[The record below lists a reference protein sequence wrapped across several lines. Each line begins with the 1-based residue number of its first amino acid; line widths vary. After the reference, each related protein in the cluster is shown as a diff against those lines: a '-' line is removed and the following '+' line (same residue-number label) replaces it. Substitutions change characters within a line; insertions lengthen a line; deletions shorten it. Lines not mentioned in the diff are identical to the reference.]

1 MGFAVYIMV
10 YRVLVCSEAR
20 ISKVA
25 QNDEMT
31 HIMFTSVIHKETF
44 LLFATLALMI
54 NFCYGRNL
62 KILCIDIGTCNQ
74 RMVTLQAPQ
83 ARKEFIKACNKY
95 GESLLFVEE
104 DDTNFVTIASN
115 GRDTCFITFYSSE
128 GEFKHQ
134 YNIPFFPYWDLND
147 HAVICGKQLIYVKE
161 STNKKEWMSGKSK
174 AQVYSINLE
183 TGNKEEIFSQGIRYY
198 LQRINEEHI
207 IIKENLD
214 TRWIPSFYVLNVKK
228 GNVMPIKFPKGII
241 PSFIRGVKPNNGI
254 FWISG
259 NGELGKLLNWKDE
272 LFEISIDGKMKGISS
287 LLYDGI
293 SLDNLCYIIAKTDS
307 PTEYVYSYNKFLFN
321 INHDNPP
328 TNHYLCRKNIE
339 TGETSTKLLEL
350 GKYNMDIDSWHEYAD
365 EQKVGVMLTKERAS
379 TFSEKFFM
387 GKIQPEYVIYDRDWN
402 ILKSYKLP
410 VKSQGKVLS
419 GNKFYC
425 AYY

>member
-95 GESLLFVEE
+95 GESLLFVEK
-104 DDTNFVTIASN
+104 DDSNFVTIASN

-228 GNVMPIKFPKGII
+228 GNVMPVKFPKGIV
-241 PSFIRGVKPNNGI
+241 PSYIYGVKPNNGI

-259 NGELGKLLNWKDE
+259 HREFRLFKLKDD
-272 LFEISIDGKMKGISS
+272 LFEITIDGQRKEISF
-287 LLYDGI
+287 L
-293 SLDNLCYIIAKTDS
+293 LDNGKPSDNLSSVLTKTDS
-307 PTEYVYSYNKFLFN
+307 PTEYVYCHNRFLYN
-321 INHDNPP
+321 IDHDNPP

-410 VKSQGKVLS
+410 VKSQGKVLN

>member
-134 YNIPFFPYWDLND
+134 YN
-147 HAVICGKQLIYVKE
+147 
-161 STNKKEWMSGKSK
+161 
-174 AQVYSINLE
+174 
-183 TGNKEEIFSQGIRYY
+183 
-198 LQRINEEHI
+198 
-207 IIKENLD
+207 
-214 TRWIPSFYVLNVKK
+214 
-228 GNVMPIKFPKGII
+228 
-241 PSFIRGVKPNNGI
+241 
-254 FWISG
+254 
-259 NGELGKLLNWKDE
+259 
-272 LFEISIDGKMKGISS
+272 
-287 LLYDGI
+287 
-293 SLDNLCYIIAKTDS
+293 
-307 PTEYVYSYNKFLFN
+307 
-321 INHDNPP
+321 
-328 TNHYLCRKNIE
+328 
-339 TGETSTKLLEL
+339 
-350 GKYNMDIDSWHEYAD
+350 KY
-365 EQKVGVMLTKERAS
+365 
-379 TFSEKFFM
+379 
-387 GKIQPEYVIYDRDWN
+387 
-402 ILKSYKLP
+402 
-410 VKSQGKVLS
+410 
-419 GNKFYC
+419 
-425 AYY
+425 